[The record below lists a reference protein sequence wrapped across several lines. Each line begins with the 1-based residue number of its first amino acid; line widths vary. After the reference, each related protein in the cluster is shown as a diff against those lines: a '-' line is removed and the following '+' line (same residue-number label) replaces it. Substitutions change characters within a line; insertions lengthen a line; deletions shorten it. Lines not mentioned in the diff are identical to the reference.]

1 MFDQT
6 EEALH
11 VNDDSSRRSV
21 ADLLDL
27 IGTWISVVGTI
38 VSAIALTVEFS
49 ENNNS
54 GRFRAVLRGRA
65 SGATAACRSAT
76 EEHEPDA

>member
-54 GRFRAVLRGRA
+54 RPLSGRFLVDVRPAPQQRAGLP
-65 SGATAACRSAT
+65 